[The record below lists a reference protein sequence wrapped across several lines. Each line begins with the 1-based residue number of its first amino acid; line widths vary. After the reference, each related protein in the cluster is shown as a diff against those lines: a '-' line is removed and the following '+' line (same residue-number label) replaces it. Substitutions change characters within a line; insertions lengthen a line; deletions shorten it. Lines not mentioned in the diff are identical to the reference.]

1 MTYGD
6 GVGDVDIKALLA
18 YHQQSGKKATLTA
31 TKPFGRFGVIDIAE
45 NGQVFSFKEKN
56 QEDVSLINGGFFVL
70 EPSVLDYIEGDE
82 TVFEKDP
89 LEKLTS
95 EGELT
100 AFKHDG
106 FWRAMDSLN
115 DKNVL
120 EEYWNTGNAPWKI
133 W

>member
-1 MTYGD
+1 
-6 GVGDVDIKALLA
+6 
-18 YHQQSGKKATLTA
+18 
-31 TKPFGRFGVIDIAE
+31 
-45 NGQVFSFKEKN
+45 
-56 QEDVSLINGGFFVL
+56 VL
-70 EPSVLDYIEGDE
+70 EPSVLDYIDGDE

-95 EGELT
+95 EGQLG
-100 AFKHDG
+100 AYQHDG